1 MTINKSNHEVDKLL
15 DNIQISFDKSK
26 DEVWNESF
34 KEIIESDTSKKESKT
49 YNIFNFNSKLIVG
62 MAASLICGLL
72 IYNNIVDNEIK
83 NPVQDNNIEFSDS
96 AIVESLFIEDSELDD
111 YLNSYVINELVND

>member
-15 DNIQISFDKSK
+15 DNSQISFDKSK

-49 YNIFNFNSKLIVG
+49 YNIFNFNSKLIIG

-72 IYNNIVDNEIK
+72 IYNNILDNEIK